1 MITIRSADSRGRTE
15 LDWLDSRHSFSFGDY
30 HDRNWHGFR
39 SLRVINDDRVA
50 PRGGFG
56 MHPHRDMEII
66 TWVLSGALEHRDSLK
81 NGSLIRPGEI
91 QRMSAGTGIL
101 HSEFNPSETEPV
113 HLLQIWL
120 FPERKGLTP
129 GYEQRVIG
137 GDTMRNRF
145 QPIATR
151 DGRDGSV
158 TIHQDASVYAAAL
171 EAGQNVSYELA
182 GGRYG
187 WLHVATGK
195 VLLNGQELG
204 AGDGAAISD
213 ERLLQLS
220 GVEPAELLLFD
231 LA

>member
-30 HDRNWHGFR
+30 HDRNWLGFR

-101 HSEFNPSETEPV
+101 HSEFNPSATEPV

-145 QPIATR
+145 RPIATR

-158 TIHQDASVYAAAL
+158 TIHQDASVYAAGL
-171 EAGQNVSYELA
+171 ETGQNVSYELGA
-182 GGRYG
+182 GRYG
-187 WLHVATGK
+187 WLHVAKGK

-204 AGDGAAISD
+204 AGDGAAVSD
-213 ERLLQLS
+213 ERLLKLT
-220 GVEPAELLLFD
+220 GVEPAELLLFE